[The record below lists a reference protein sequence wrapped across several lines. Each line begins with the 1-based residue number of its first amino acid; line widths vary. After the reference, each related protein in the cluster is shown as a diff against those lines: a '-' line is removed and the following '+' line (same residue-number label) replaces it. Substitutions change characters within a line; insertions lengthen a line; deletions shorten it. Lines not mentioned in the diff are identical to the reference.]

1 MVNMKMCLTLSAAA
15 VLSLA
20 TAALAGDDHNMGEE
34 MSFGR
39 PGDPEKVT
47 RTATIEATEIAFNMQ
62 ELTFKTG
69 ETVKF
74 VFVNKGEQNHELTI
88 GDSETQLAHRKMM
101 AEMPVMDHA
110 QMSDMEMSGMQGH
123 DHMMEG
129 NIVDTA
135 PGETKTLV
143 WQFTKPGTFEFA
155 CNYPG
160 HAEVGME
167 GKIVVQ

>member
-1 MVNMKMCLTLSAAA
+1 MMNMKICLMLSIAAA
-15 VLSLA
+15 LSLA
-20 TAALAGDDHNMGEE
+20 TAALASDDHNMGEE
-34 MSFGR
+34 MSFGQ

-47 RTATIEATEIAFNMQ
+47 RTVTIEATEIAFNTQ

-74 VFVNKGEQNHELTI
+74 VLENKGEQNHEFTI

-101 AEMPVMDHA
+101 AEMPAMDHA
-110 QMSDMEMSGMQGH
+110 QMSDTEMSGMQGH

-129 NIVDTA
+129 NTVDTA
-135 PGETKTLV
+135 PGEAKTLV